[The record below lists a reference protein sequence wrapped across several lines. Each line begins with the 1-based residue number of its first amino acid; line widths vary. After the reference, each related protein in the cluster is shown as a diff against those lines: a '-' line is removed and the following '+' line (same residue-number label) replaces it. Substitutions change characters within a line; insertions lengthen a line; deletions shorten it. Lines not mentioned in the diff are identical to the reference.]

1 MRSLVL
7 SPTQFGPGR
16 AGLYA
21 GSGTQPTLTT
31 VACCALLCALPC
43 ALLCA
48 LFPFAV
54 GCVFELFTARATTV
68 DLAKRPNVDADDDSH
83 PIGALPHAENVL
95 CALER
100 EGLPLQ
106 LTTQPS
112 QCNVSA

>member
-31 VACCALLCALPC
+31 VACC